1 MSASRSAPRAPA
13 LGIALAACKTLAK
26 AKAQVKLRFACARP
40 LLQQSSQ
47 KVARRGLCCRLVAL
61 LRKRGTPRCSRR
73 RAAPQ
78 RAPIEL
84 GPARRR
90 GRPICHVP
98 RLAERAAVPGAA
110 AQPRAAAEPR
120 RAAEPLRRQPAPAK
134 EEARPAAR
142 ARRHGTVQSGQHV
155 LHEFGVAS
163 FSSCPATT
171 RLLRRT

>member
-1 MSASRSAPRAPA
+1 MNGFRGPKTGVGDSIKPEIFFIYKFLLDQRPSAGPF
-13 LGIALAACKTLAK
+13 AADGLNK
-26 AKAQVKLRFACARP
+26 
-40 LLQQSSQ
+40 LLQSF
-47 KVARRGLCCRLVAL
+47 ALCAGS
-61 LRKRGTPRCSRR
+61 LRCANGGR
-73 RAAPQ
+73 RAA
-78 RAPIEL
+78 AE
-84 GPARRR
+84 ASRRYGER
-90 GRPICHVP
+90 HRIKPERHVP
-98 RLAERAAVPGAA
+98 GFTERAAAVPGAA

-163 FSSCPATT
+163 FSSCPTAT